1 MKYLKSFNENES
13 SDSKYNDI
21 ISDIKDILLE
31 LTDVGFKRYI
41 DKFVKLIE
49 SEWWD
54 GFDVLLTRNH
64 TDRFLPSGHVR
75 DKFQYNEISEDIE
88 RLKDYMDQSGFR
100 LLETQIDGNKN
111 NNIISEDDKMYRIRL
126 QFLKKNLDK

>member
-64 TDRFLPSGHVR
+64 TDRFLPIGHVR